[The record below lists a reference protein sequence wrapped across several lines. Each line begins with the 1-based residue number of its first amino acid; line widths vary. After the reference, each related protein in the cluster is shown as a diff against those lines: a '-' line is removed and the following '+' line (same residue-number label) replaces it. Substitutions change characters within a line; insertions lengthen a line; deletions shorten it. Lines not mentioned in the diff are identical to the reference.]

1 MCEKYVTECADV
13 CRECGTDICLE
24 CADACD
30 TCAENVRSVTKWC
43 KLEYNKKKR
52 PIKGLFLVNSDFNML
67 ITSLI
72 VSSSKSVLLINHQSF
87 YLKHFCSITTNF
99 L

>member
-30 TCAENVRSVTKWC
+30 TCAEGSVTK
-43 KLEYNKKKR
+43 
-52 PIKGLFLVNSDFNML
+52 
-67 ITSLI
+67 
-72 VSSSKSVLLINHQSF
+72 
-87 YLKHFCSITTNF
+87 
-99 L
+99 